1 MDKEMQLK
9 LKLAMNQ
16 LEAACE
22 SMEMIVEAC
31 CEEEEPIMGM
41 SKGRIRNKM
50 LMIDTGSSTEE

>member
-1 MDKEMQLK
+1 MQLK

-31 CEEEEPIMGM
+31 CEEEEPVMGM
-41 SKGRIRNKM
+41 GKRRMRNKM